1 MGINTCAW
9 TMELHELPID
19 ILLKVLP
26 IQQNMLNF
34 PRQTIISWLN
44 LLPQKQLFCLLA
56 NSAIGL
62 YEAYDAVNGIIYVR
76 TMSGLARLVKITM
89 DDKLKL
95 DDTFRFFVFINFGP
109 LVGKK
114 YFNKYLIFDFQH
126 LGAELLF
133 ENFSLFH
140 FICIW
145 TGDEGFFS
153 RPWTPFMA
161 FELGSQFPTSLH
173 ISCPSQLELNKD
185 FGSLFSNSILRND
198 SYLGN
203 LFVTIRQKLFRI
215 AKVVKVNMT
224 VSQYVTFAKHMQNS
238 CSRSCLY
245 PHTLSVRITFEGI
258 GSNSSRS
265 SSSSSVQTHDN
276 YLADFPSNWINQVF
290 NLSAIKSFTLHFLA
304 PNTQINQ
311 LASLLYNMPKLTLL
325 DLSFDSLDVLQIP
338 EMIRPKRE
346 PLSIQIQMN
355 YKHCFFQ
362 LDYWLEVA
370 DRWLVSFNGYYAIL
384 NYESEPQPQSKY
396 FRVLMFYKY
405 IQFKSRRRKMLKRI
419 QR

>member
-1 MGINTCAW
+1 
-9 TMELHELPID
+9 MELHELPID

-26 IQQNMLNF
+26 IQHNLLNF

-44 LLPQKQLFCLLA
+44 LLPQKQSFCLLA

-62 YEAYDAVNGIIYVR
+62 YRAYDAVNGIIYVS
-76 TMSGLARLVKITM
+76 TMSGLARVVKITM
-89 DDKLKL
+89 DTKLKL
-95 DDTFRFFVFINFGP
+95 DDIFRFFVFINFGP
-109 LVGKK
+109 SVGKK

-126 LGAELLF
+126 LGADLLF

-153 RPWTPFMA
+153 RPWTHFMV
-161 FELGSQFPTSLH
+161 FELGSQFPTGLH
-173 ISCPSQLELNKD
+173 ISYPSQLALNKD
-185 FGSLFSNSILRND
+185 FGSLFSNSMLRKN

-203 LFVTIRQKLFRI
+203 LFLTIRQRLFRI

-224 VSQYVTFAKHMQNS
+224 VSQYVTFAKHMQKS

-258 GSNSSRS
+258 GSNSSQ
-265 SSSSSVQTHDN
+265 SSSVQTHDN

-290 NLSAIKSFTLHFLA
+290 NLSEIKSFTLHYFA
-304 PNTQINQ
+304 PNTQISQ
-311 LASLLYNMPKLTLL
+311 LASLLYNMPKLTSL

-338 EMIRPKRE
+338 AMIRPKRE
-346 PLSIQIQMN
+346 PLSIRLQMN

-362 LDYWLEVA
+362 SDSWLKVV
-370 DRWLVSFNGYYAIL
+370 DHWSISFNGYYAIL
-384 NYESEPQPQSKY
+384 NYENEPQPQSKF